1 MSALQNSDYHY
12 QVGGSLPVDAPTYVR
27 RQADSSLYE
36 GLKAGEFCYVLNS
49 RQMGKSSL
57 RVQTMQRLQAEGI
70 ACAAVDITA
79 IGTWDITPE
88 QWYTGVIYNIV
99 SSLEL
104 YVSEALPEEDR
115 FDLETW
121 WTERS
126 LLSYVQRFSRFIEEV
141 LLELIPQNIVIFV
154 DEIDSILS
162 LNFNIDDFFAVIRDC
177 YNQRAN
183 KPAYQRLAFA
193 LIGVATPSDLIQDR
207 RRTPFNIGKAIELSG
222 FQLEEVQ
229 PLVRGLAK
237 KADNPLE
244 VLREVLAWTGGQPF
258 LTQKLCQLILTSPF
272 SIAAGSEA
280 DLIEQLVRSRII
292 SNWEAQ
298 DEPEHLKTIR
308 DRLLRSGQ
316 RTGLILGLYEQILQQ
331 DEIAA
336 DDSTEQMELRLSGL
350 VVRQQGKLRVYNRI
364 YQLVFNP
371 NWVEDV
377 LANLRPYAERL
388 VAWFASNCE
397 DSSQLL
403 RGEEL
408 QAAQTWAI
416 DKYLSYQDYRFLAA
430 SQEDALRRSE
440 AQAREQAQQLEK
452 ALYELQRSQSQLIQ
466 NEKMS
471 SLGQLVAGIAHEINN
486 PTSFIHGNLHH
497 AKEYVDDLLEVLK
510 LYQQALPNPPV
521 ELQDKVEDIDLE
533 FLVEDLPK
541 VLESMQGGAKRV
553 LDIVRSLKNFSRVDQ
568 SQMKAVDIH
577 AGIDSTLMI
586 LQNRLDGRVKQ
597 RVIGVIKE
605 YGILPAVECL
615 PVQLNQ
621 VFMNILTNAIE
632 ALEGLVVSGDSPTQ
646 NAQIWI
652 RTAVTDANFV
662 TISIAD
668 NGPGMTKEVLY
679 KIFDPFFSTKP
690 VGKGT
695 GLGLSVCYQIV
706 VEKHGGEL
714 QCISAPGEG
723 AEFAIKIPIRQ
734 QSA

>member
-1 MSALQNSDYHY
+1 MNASQKEDYHY

-27 RQADSSLYE
+27 RIADSDLYE

-57 RVQTMQRLQAEGI
+57 RVQTMQRLQVEGI
-70 ACAAVDITA
+70 ACATVDITA
-79 IGTWDITPE
+79 IGSKDITPE
-88 QWYTGVIYNIV
+88 QWYAGVIYSIV

-104 YVSEALPEEDR
+104 YEH

-121 WTERS
+121 WISRS

-141 LLELIPQNIVIFV
+141 LLKLIPQNLIIFV

-177 YNQRAN
+177 YNQRAD
-183 KPAYQRLAFA
+183 KPDYRRLAFA
-193 LIGVATPSDLIQDR
+193 LIGVATPSDLITDR
-207 RRTPFNIGKAIELSG
+207 RRTPFNIGRAIELNG
-222 FQLEEVQ
+222 FQLGEVQ
-229 PLVRGLAK
+229 PLGKGLAQ
-237 KADNPLE
+237 KADNPLS
-244 VLREVLAWTGGQPF
+244 VLREILTWTGGQPF
-258 LTQKLCQLILTSPF
+258 LTQKLCKLVLTSPF
-272 SIAAGSEA
+272 PIAAGSEA

-316 RTGLILGLYEQILQQ
+316 RTGLILGLYEHILQQ

-336 DDSTEQMELRLSGL
+336 DDSAEQMELRLSGL

-364 YQLVFNP
+364 YKLVFNH
-371 NWVEDV
+371 NWVDEV

-388 VAWFASNCE
+388 ATWEASNCE
-397 DSSQLL
+397 DTSQLL
-403 RGEEL
+403 RGEVL
-408 QAAQTWAI
+408 LAAQTWAV

-440 AQAREQAQQLEK
+440 AQAREQAQQLSK
-452 ALYELQRSQSQLIQ
+452 ALEELQRSQSQLIQ

-497 AKEYVDDLLEVLK
+497 TKEYVDDLLEVLK
-510 LYQQALPNPPV
+510 LYQQAFPNPPV
-521 ELQDKVEDIDLE
+521 ELQDKVEAIDLE
-533 FLVEDLPK
+533 FLAEDLPS
-541 VLESMQGGAKRV
+541 VVESMRAGAKRV
-553 LDIVRSLKNFSRVDQ
+553 LDVVRSLKNFSRFDE

-577 AGIDSTLMI
+577 AGIDSTLRI

-615 PVQLNQ
+615 PVQLDQ

-632 ALEGLVVSGDSPTQ
+632 ALEGLVVSGDSPTRKP
-646 NAQIWI
+646 QIWI
-652 RTAVTDANFV
+652 RTAVTDANEV

-668 NGPGMTKEVLY
+668 NGPGMTEEVLC

-723 AEFAIKIPIRQ
+723 AEFVIKIPRSQ
-734 QSA
+734 QRAYSG

>member
-1 MSALQNSDYHY
+1 M
-12 QVGGSLPVDAPTYVR
+12 PVDAPTYVR
-27 RQADSSLYE
+27 RIADSDLYE
-36 GLKAGEFCYVLNS
+36 GLKVGEFCYVLNS

-57 RVQTMQRLQAEGI
+57 RVQTMQRLQVEGI
-70 ACAAVDITA
+70 ACATVDITA
-79 IGTWDITPE
+79 IGSKDITPE
-88 QWYTGVIYNIV
+88 QWYAGVIYSIV

-104 YVSEALPEEDR
+104 YEH

-121 WTERS
+121 WISRS

-141 LLELIPQNIVIFV
+141 LLQLIPQNLIIFV

-177 YNQRAN
+177 YNQRAD
-183 KPAYQRLAFA
+183 KPDYRRLAFA
-193 LIGVATPSDLIQDR
+193 LIGVATPSDLITDR
-207 RRTPFNIGKAIELSG
+207 RRTPFNIGRAIELSG
-222 FQLEEVQ
+222 FQLGEAQ
-229 PLVRGLAK
+229 PLGKGLAQ

-244 VLREVLAWTGGQPF
+244 VLREILTWTGGQPF
-258 LTQKLCQLILTSPF
+258 LTQKLCKLVLTSPF
-272 SIAAGSEA
+272 PIAAGSEA

-336 DDSTEQMELRLSGL
+336 DDSAEQMELRLSGL

-364 YQLVFNP
+364 YKLVFNH
-371 NWVEDV
+371 NWVDEV

-388 VAWFASNCE
+388 ATWEASNCE
-397 DSSQLL
+397 DASQLL
-403 RGEEL
+403 RGEVL
-408 QAAQTWAI
+408 LAAQAWAV

-440 AQAREQAQQLEK
+440 AQAREQAQQLSK

-486 PTSFIHGNLHH
+486 PTSFIQGNLHH
-497 AKEYVDDLLEVLK
+497 TKEYVDDLLELLK
-510 LYQQALPNPPV
+510 LYQQVLPNPPV
-521 ELQDKVEDIDLE
+521 EIEDKVEAIDLE

-541 VLESMQGGAKRV
+541 LLESMRVGAERV

-568 SQMKAVDIH
+568 SQMKALDIH
-577 AGIDSTLMI
+577 AGIDNTLRI
-586 LQNRLDGRVKQ
+586 LQNRLDGRVNQ
-597 RVIGVIKE
+597 RVIEVIKE
-605 YGILPAVECL
+605 YGNLPIVECL
-615 PVQLNQ
+615 PAQLDQ
-621 VFMNILTNAIE
+621 VFMNILKNAID
-632 ALEGLVVSGDSPTQ
+632 ALEGLVVSENSPTP
-646 NAQIWI
+646 NPLLWI

-668 NGPGMTKEVLY
+668 NGPGMTEEVLY
-679 KIFDPFFSTKP
+679 KIFDPFFTTKP

-723 AEFAIKIPIRQ
+723 AEFVIKIPIRQ
-734 QSA
+734 QRAYSG

>member
-1 MSALQNSDYHY
+1 MSASPSLACQY

-27 RQADSSLYE
+27 RQADSDLYE

-57 RVQTMQRLQAEGI
+57 RVQTMQRLKVQGI

-79 IGTWDITPE
+79 IGTKDITPE
-88 QWYTGVIYNIV
+88 QWYAGVIYSIV

-104 YVSEALPEEDR
+104 YDR

-121 WTERS
+121 WIERS
-126 LLSYVQRFSRFIEEV
+126 LLSYVQRFSRFLEDV
-141 LLELIPQNIVIFV
+141 LLKLIPQNLVIFV

-177 YNQRAN
+177 YNQRAD
-183 KPAYQRLAFA
+183 KPDYRRLAFA

-207 RRTPFNIGKAIELSG
+207 RRTPFNIGRAVELSG
-222 FQLEEVQ
+222 FQLREAQ
-229 PLVRGLAK
+229 PLGKGLAQ

-244 VLREVLAWTGGQPF
+244 VLREVLAWTEGQPF
-258 LTQKLCQLILTSPF
+258 LTQKLCKLILTSPF
-272 SIAAGSEA
+272 PIAAGSEA
-280 DLIEQLVRSRII
+280 ELVEQLVRSRII

-316 RTGLILGLYEQILQQ
+316 RTGLILGLYDQILQQ

-336 DDSTEQMELRLSGL
+336 DDSAEQMELRLSGL

-371 NWVEDV
+371 NWVEEV

-388 VAWFASNCE
+388 AAWFASNCE
-397 DSSQLL
+397 DASQLL

-408 QAAQTWAI
+408 QAAQTWAV

-452 ALYELQRSQSQLIQ
+452 ALYELQRTQSQLIQ

-471 SLGQLVAGIAHEINN
+471 SLGQLVAGITHEINN

-497 AKEYVDDLLEVLK
+497 AKEYVDDLLELLK

-521 ELQDKVEDIDLE
+521 EIEDKVEAIDLE

-541 VLESMQGGAKRV
+541 LLESMRVGAKRV
-553 LDIVRSLKNFSRVDQ
+553 LDIVQSLKNFSRVDEF
-568 SQMKAVDIH
+568 QMKAVDIH
-577 AGIDSTLMI
+577 AGIDSTLVI

-597 RVIGVIKE
+597 RVIGVVKE

-632 ALEGLVVSGDSPTQ
+632 ALEELVVSGDFPTQ
-646 NAQIWI
+646 NPQIWI

-668 NGPGMTKEVLY
+668 NGPGMTEEVLY

-734 QSA
+734 QRA

>member
-1 MSALQNSDYHY
+1 MSASPSLACQY

-27 RQADSSLYE
+27 RQADSDLYE

-57 RVQTMQRLQAEGI
+57 RVQTMQRLKVQGI

-79 IGTWDITPE
+79 IGTKDITPE
-88 QWYTGVIYNIV
+88 QWYAGVIYSIV

-104 YVSEALPEEDR
+104 YDR

-121 WTERS
+121 WIERS
-126 LLSYVQRFSRFIEEV
+126 LLSYVQRFSRFLEDV
-141 LLELIPQNIVIFV
+141 LLKLIPQNLVIFV

-177 YNQRAN
+177 YNQRAD
-183 KPAYQRLAFA
+183 KPDYRRLAFA

-207 RRTPFNIGKAIELSG
+207 RRTPFNIGRAVELSG
-222 FQLEEVQ
+222 FQLREAQ
-229 PLVRGLAK
+229 PLGKGLAQ

-244 VLREVLAWTGGQPF
+244 VLREVLAWTEGQPF
-258 LTQKLCQLILTSPF
+258 LTQKLCKLILTSPF
-272 SIAAGSEA
+272 PIAAGSEA
-280 DLIEQLVRSRII
+280 ELVEQLVRSRII

-336 DDSTEQMELRLSGL
+336 DDSAEQMELRLSGL

-371 NWVEDV
+371 NWVEEV

-388 VAWFASNCE
+388 AAWFASNCE
-397 DSSQLL
+397 DASQLL

-408 QAAQTWAI
+408 QAAQTWAV

-452 ALYELQRSQSQLIQ
+452 ALYELQRTQSQLIQ

-471 SLGQLVAGIAHEINN
+471 SLGQLVAGITHEINN

-497 AKEYVDDLLEVLK
+497 AKEYVDDLLELLK

-521 ELQDKVEDIDLE
+521 EIEDKVEAIDLE

-541 VLESMQGGAKRV
+541 LLESMRVGAKRV
-553 LDIVRSLKNFSRVDQ
+553 LDIVQSLKNFSRVDEF
-568 SQMKAVDIH
+568 QMKAVDIH
-577 AGIDSTLMI
+577 AGIDSTLVI

-597 RVIGVIKE
+597 RVIGVVKE

-632 ALEGLVVSGDSPTQ
+632 ALEELVVSGDFPTQ
-646 NAQIWI
+646 NPQIWI

-734 QSA
+734 QRA